1 VETAALGGGGLGRL
15 RPGKAA
21 VWAAVVWRGA
31 ATAWVAAACY
41 GGGLRG
47 GYQGAAA
54 RARVRVAEAKKNQ
67 ALITISE
74 EMDCSTIRCLY

>member
-1 VETAALGGGGLGRL
+1 
-15 RPGKAA
+15 
-21 VWAAVVWRGA
+21 
-31 ATAWVAAACY
+31 VAAACC

-67 ALITISE
+67 ALITMSE
-74 EMDCSTIRCLY
+74 EMDCCTLGCLY